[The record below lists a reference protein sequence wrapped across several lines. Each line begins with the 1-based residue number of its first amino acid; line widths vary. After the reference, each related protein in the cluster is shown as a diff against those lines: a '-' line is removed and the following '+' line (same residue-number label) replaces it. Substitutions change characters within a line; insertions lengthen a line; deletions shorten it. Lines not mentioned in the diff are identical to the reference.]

1 MISTVT
7 INPAIDYS
15 LKTDEIKLDKVNRV
29 DFLAKSAAGKG
40 INVAK
45 AVKKLGQ
52 EPQALGCVG
61 GAAGQYIVDELKKQ
75 EITTDFNW
83 VENETRINFKVID
96 NLNQETKINQHGL
109 PLTESE
115 LEKIFAK
122 IIEQAQQSEILI
134 LGGSLPEN
142 TPVDFYQKVIAE
154 LERTTTKVFLDT
166 SEKPLRLAL
175 KAKPTL
181 IKPNLRELEELK
193 GHELSFQEVISVSQ
207 DIVTSGLEIVVV
219 SMGNDGALLVTDE
232 EVWYAKPP
240 QVEVVSTVGAGDS
253 MVGALAVAYTKDY
266 SPDEML
272 GFAVAMSVAT
282 ILLPGSEVGS
292 LAETE
297 KWRKEVKVKKVEG

>member
-7 INPAIDYS
+7 INPAVDYS
-15 LKTDEIKLDKVNRV
+15 LKADEIKLDKVNRV

-61 GAAGQYIVDELKKQ
+61 GVAGQYIVDELKKQ

-154 LERTTTKVFLDT
+154 LNGTATKVFLDT
-166 SEKPLRLAL
+166 SEEALKLAL
-175 KAKPTL
+175 KSKPTL
-181 IKPNLRELEELK
+181 IKPNLRELEEIE
-193 GHELSFQEVISVSQ
+193 GQELSFQEVISVSQ
-207 DIVTSGLEIVVV
+207 DLVTSGIETVVV
-219 SMGNDGALLVTDE
+219 SMGADGALLVTEKD
-232 EVWYAKPP
+232 VCYARPP

-253 MVGALAVAYTKDY
+253 MVGALAVAYAKNY
-266 SPDEML
+266 SAQKKL
-272 GFAVAMSVAT
+272 KFAVAMSVAT
-282 ILLPGSEVGS
+282 ILSPGSEVAN
-292 LAETE
+292 LVEVK
-297 KWRKEVKVKKVEG
+297 KWMKEVKVKQVEG